1 MDSLPPEAQS
11 IRAVNGPD
19 SGDTTVNAVSWKRPR
34 WAFRLGVVALLVVIL
49 VVAVWLLRRPKLVSV
64 VNPVEAS
71 MTETIA
77 SSARVGGMHE
87 AAIGAQFAGTVE
99 KLFVKEGDRVKAGQP
114 LAVLKSDLR
123 QQRKLQAERAV
134 QTARS
139 QLMQAS
145 RRPSKS
151 ELAEAE
157 HQVAEARAQAAQAR
171 AELALA
177 QKNLARAKQMEAEGI
192 LSRADSEAAQAKAA
206 STRALARSAAAAVKV
221 REARLQILK
230 ETPKAEEVQVAR
242 DRLAEAQQALLVS
255 QQEIQDATV
264 TAPFTGVVTRVN
276 AEQGQTVGA
285 TGVVDLVSDSLEM
298 RVDLDEN
305 NLAELAV
312 GLPAIISSS
321 TFGGKTFKGRVSEI
335 AAAVNP
341 ERGTI
346 QVKIIPDNPPD
357 WLRPGQTVNVNLIT
371 NERVDRL
378 IVPVSSVLK
387 KGDRTIVLVVQ
398 DGRVLE
404 KLVLTRPATSKG
416 VPIAAG
422 LTTADRVIDNPS
434 GIAAGD
440 AVRVRR

>member
-34 WAFRLGVVALLVVIL
+34 WVFRLGVVALLVVIL

-77 SSARVGGMHE
+77 SSARVGGLQE

-99 KLFVKEGDRVKAGQP
+99 KLFVKDGDRVKAGQP
-114 LAVLKSDLR
+114 LAVLKNDLR
-123 QQRKLQAERAV
+123 QQRTLQAEKAV

-177 QKNLARAKQMEAEGI
+177 QKNFARAKQMEAEGI
-192 LSRADSEAAQAKAA
+192 LSRADSEAAHAKAA

-242 DRLAEAQQALLVS
+242 DRLADAQQALLVS

-371 NERVDRL
+371 NERVDLL

-422 LTTADRVIDNPS
+422 LTTADRVIVNPS

-440 AVRVRR
+440 AVRARR

>member
-34 WAFRLGVVALLVVIL
+34 WVFRLGVVALLVVIL

-64 VNPVEAS
+64 VNPIETS

-77 SSARVGGMHE
+77 SSARVGGMQE

-123 QQRKLQAERAV
+123 QQRKLQAEKAV

-192 LSRADSEAAQAKAA
+192 LSRADSEAAHAKAA

-422 LTTADRVIDNPS
+422 LTTADRVIVNPS